1 MGLAQGLE
9 VGVRVEPGVPGRPL
23 RSHEPLVLV
32 DPQRLRVHAD
42 DLGGDGDHVAG
53 RVVHQATI
61 PSRGFSRETFCRFSI
76 ASRSA
81 FVTFLGTASF
91 TRARR
96 SPLPAPFSFGAP
108 RPRTRSI
115 VPSCVPGLTFSV
127 TGPASGV
134 GTETLAPSA
143 ASGYVTGRSTTRSAS
158 PRRLNVGD
166 SATRVTT

>member
-1 MGLAQGLE
+1 
-9 VGVRVEPGVPGRPL
+9 PL
-23 RSHEPLVLV
+23 RPHEALVLV

-42 DLGGDGDHVAG
+42 ELGSDGDHVAR
-53 RVVHQATI
+53 RVLHYATI

-81 FVTFLGTASF
+81 FVTFRGTA
-91 TRARR
+91 TLRRASR
-96 SPLPAPFSFGAP
+96 SPLPSPLSFGAP

-127 TGPASGV
+127 TGPPSGV
-134 GTETLAPSA
+134 GTLTFAPSV
-143 ASGYVTGRSTTRSAS
+143 ASAYVTGRSRIRSAS
-158 PRRLNVGD
+158 PRRRNNGE